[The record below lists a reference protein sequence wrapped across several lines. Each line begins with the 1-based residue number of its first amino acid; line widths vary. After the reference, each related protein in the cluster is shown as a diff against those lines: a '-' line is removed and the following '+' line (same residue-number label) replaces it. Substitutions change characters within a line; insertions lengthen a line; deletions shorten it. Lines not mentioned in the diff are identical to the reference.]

1 MRTYTTADNAGAPFG
16 PNGLIEWT
24 GPEGIPIMDAD
35 KHNAVAWVD
44 DKGYTSDV
52 PQQPKRNLTALYH
65 SQGFKEAGLSDFD
78 RFGSSLVGLARMQN
92 LCHFQALNMGWWD
105 KETAYR
111 FDPFLWKLALAA
123 KHDLIHSELSEALEG
138 LRKDK
143 MDDHL
148 PHRTSFEVEL
158 ADAVIRI
165 FDLAGMCDLNLA
177 EAIVEKLN
185 YNLQRVD
192 HTREARAA
200 AGGKAF

>member
-1 MRTYTTADNAGAPFG
+1 MRTYTTADNAGLHKTNA
-16 PNGLIEWT
+16 L
-24 GPEGIPIMDAD
+24 EGA
-35 KHNAVAWVD
+35 
-44 DKGYTSDV
+44 
-52 PQQPKRNLTALYH
+52 
-65 SQGFKEAGLSDFD
+65 
-78 RFGSSLVGLARMQN
+78 LVGLTRMQN
-92 LCHFQALNMGWWD
+92 LCHFQAMNMGWWD
-105 KETAYR
+105 NEAAYR
-111 FDPFLWKLALAA
+111 HNERVWKWALAA

-200 AGGKAF
+200 AGGKSF